1 MVLSLGVL
9 AVGWLGAEFFLTR
22 VSMIGVLAG
31 LVVFLFGWT
40 YLSIALFP
48 LLFLLLMIP
57 LPAIVF
63 NQITFP
69 LQLLASRVGETALSA
84 TGIPVLREGN
94 IIVLPHTSLEVAE
107 ACSGIR
113 SLMTLLALGIVFGYF
128 TDRRASVRTAIAL
141 MTIPV
146 AVVANGIRVT
156 GTGMLAYFFGVQ
168 AAEGFFHVF
177 SGWLVFIAAF
187 TMLFLL
193 SRGIVFLLPPRSM
206 PSSSPALAGDS
217 AW

>member
-1 MVLSLGVL
+1 
-9 AVGWLGAEFFLTR
+9 
-22 VSMIGVLAG
+22 
-31 LVVFLFGWT
+31 
-40 YLSIALFP
+40 
-48 LLFLLLMIP
+48 MIP

-69 LQLLASRVGETALSA
+69 LQLLASRVGESSLSA
-84 TGIPVLREGN
+84 VGIPVLREGN

-128 TDRRASVRTAIAL
+128 TDGRSSVRTAIAL

-146 AVVANGIRVT
+146 AVLANGIRVA
-156 GTGMLAYFFGVQ
+156 GTGMLAYYFGVQ

-187 TMLFLL
+187 TMLFVLA
-193 SRGIVFLLPPRSM
+193 RGLVTLMPPRARPNSA
-206 PSSSPALAGDS
+206 PALASDS